1 MVSLPGNL
9 FKKQFPGVV
18 EVKPELCWKPQ
29 EVEDAKAVG
38 CLQSIVADWEL
49 KQPRRE
55 MYIAG
60 SKAGGREPV
69 KPLTTDMELQDLT
82 FDLLVQ
88 YCLTLVQY
96 FLTVPPTCYL
106 E

>member
-38 CLQSIVADWEL
+38 CLQSRVADWE
-49 KQPRRE
+49 
-55 MYIAG
+55 
-60 SKAGGREPV
+60 
-69 KPLTTDMELQDLT
+69 
-82 FDLLVQ
+82 
-88 YCLTLVQY
+88 
-96 FLTVPPTCYL
+96 
-106 E
+106 